1 MPGPIILSD
10 VEVGTNAD
18 ILQGSRLQT
27 VPAGGV
33 LLFECQAA
41 DNDATN
47 NYTFS
52 IQMPGGDTPVNAIR
66 CPGGNATGLPGVIDD
81 RTAFIMSAR
90 VSQGGHAV
98 FGCTETGDTEFAW
111 RVTYSPGRVARMGL

>member
-1 MPGPIILSD
+1 MPSPIILS
-10 VEVGTNAD
+10 EQEAATNAD

-33 LLFECQAA
+33 LLFEIQAS

-52 IQMPGGDTPVNAIR
+52 LQMPGGDTPVNAQR
-66 CPGGNATGLPGVIDD
+66 APCGNTGGLAGVLDD
-81 RTAFIMSAR
+81 RTAFIYSAI
-90 VSQGGHAV
+90 VQQGGHTV
-98 FGCTETGDTEFAW
+98 FSCTETGTTELTW
-111 RVTYSPGRVARMGL
+111 RVTYSPGRRPMLGM